1 MSQTWNIPIPGTEL
15 LATSRGNLNS
25 AFDALATKFSGTS
38 APGSPITGQ
47 WWLDTN
53 LSPASVLKIYD
64 GTTWR
69 TILSAININGGGVIL
84 RDGSV
89 AFTGDVDFGSQ
100 KGVNVASGTASTD
113 LLNKGQVD
121 SRVLLAMVPIR
132 TDPVSASAD
141 FYLFSHANAVT
152 IGDVALIVSTTTVST
167 GANRWTIN
175 VRNLTAAND
184 LRSADY
190 DTNVDG
196 ELTADARVALGLNQN
211 QAVGAGNVLELQLV
225 KVGAATNLDR
235 LAAAITWT
243 IAT

>member
-100 KGVNVASGTASTD
+100 KGVNVASGTASGD
-113 LLNKGQVD
+113 VLNKGQVD
-121 SRVLLAMVPIR
+121 GRVLLSMLNLPRPISAT
-132 TDPVSASAD
+132 TDL
-141 FYLFSHANAVT
+141 YIFSHSSATT
-152 IGDVALIVSTTTVST
+152 IVDVRLIVSTTTVST

-184 LRSADY
+184 LRSSDY

-196 ELTADARVALGLNQN
+196 ELTADAAVALGLDQN
-211 QAVGAGNVLELQLV
+211 LAIGAGNVLELQLV
-225 KVGAATNLDR
+225 KVGSATNLDR
-235 LAAAITWT
+235 LNAAVTWT